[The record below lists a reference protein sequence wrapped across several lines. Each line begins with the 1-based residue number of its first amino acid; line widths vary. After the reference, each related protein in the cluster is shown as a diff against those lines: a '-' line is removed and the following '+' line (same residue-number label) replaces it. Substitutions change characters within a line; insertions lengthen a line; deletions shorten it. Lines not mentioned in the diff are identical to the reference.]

1 MHMYKMHEKCVFW
14 LTVKMTLHLLEITH
28 ILESCTHARSRK
40 THTKFSGAGYKGI
53 LLELGRNVIL

>member
-1 MHMYKMHEKCVFW
+1 MHKMHEKCVFW